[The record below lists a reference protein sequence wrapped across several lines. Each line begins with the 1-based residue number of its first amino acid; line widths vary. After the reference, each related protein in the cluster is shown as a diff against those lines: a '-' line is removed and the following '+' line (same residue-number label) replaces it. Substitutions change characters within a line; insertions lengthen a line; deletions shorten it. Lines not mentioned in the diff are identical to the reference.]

1 MVCCINIVCVQVH
14 INMRVAVPDIV
25 RVMARLVIVNIP
37 NVIVRAIIHGAEV
50 LAYVVVILS
59 IVVVVQDIV
68 QAVEQR
74 VEESIRVVIA
84 LLITVGVAVRV
95 LIRIVMC
102 VRADIKNLIRE

>member
-68 QAVEQR
+68 QAVER
-74 VEESIRVVIA
+74 CAVESIRVVIA
-84 LLITVGVAVRV
+84 LLITVGTVALVHMFT
-95 LIRIVMC
+95 VMC
-102 VRADIKNLIRE
+102 ARVDIRLLIRE